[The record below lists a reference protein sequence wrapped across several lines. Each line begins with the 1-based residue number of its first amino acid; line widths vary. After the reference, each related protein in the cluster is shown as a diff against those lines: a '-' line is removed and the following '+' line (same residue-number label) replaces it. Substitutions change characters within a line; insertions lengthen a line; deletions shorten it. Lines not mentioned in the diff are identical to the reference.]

1 MSNGFPIFGLNE
13 KEAEVYTA
21 AMELGEATGFQIYKK
36 TKIKKPTVYYVL
48 DELQKRGLVSLT
60 KKGKKKFYVAESPVK
75 IKEDLENKLKTFKD
89 LLPQLLSAY
98 NTGAVKPKLRY
109 YEGKDGLKEVYDDT
123 LKYQGEILSFASEN
137 IVAVLGEDFTKDYV
151 KKRVK
156 KNILIK
162 AIVPNL
168 ENLRADYLAHDPEQ
182 LRQSKLIDP
191 KKYNFPIE
199 INVYANK
206 VALLS
211 FRDELAIIIES
222 DEINKMMGMLFN
234 FFWSSLTTDRI

>member
-1 MSNGFPIFGLNE
+1 MANNFSIFGLNE

-60 KKGKKKFYVAESPVK
+60 KKGKKKFYVAESPMK
-75 IKEDLENKLKTFKD
+75 IKNDLEDKLKTFND
-89 LLPQLLSAY
+89 LLPQLLSVY
-98 NTGAVKPKLRY
+98 NISAVKPKLCY
-109 YEGKDGLKEVYDDT
+109 YEGKEGLKEVYGDT
-123 LKYQGEILSFASEN
+123 LKYKGEILSFVSEN
-137 IVAVLGEDFTKDYV
+137 IVMVLGEDFTNDYV
-151 KKRVK
+151 QKRVK
-156 KNILIK
+156 KKISIK

-168 ENLRADYLAHDPEQ
+168 EKLRGNYLARDPEQ

-199 INVYANK
+199 INIYANK
-206 VALLS
+206 VAFLS
-211 FRDELAIIIES
+211 FRDELAVIIES
-222 DEINKMMGMLFN
+222 DEINKMLALLFS
-234 FFWSSLTTDRI
+234 FFWDALKADSV